1 MKSPL
6 KKSLPKQTPMNKK
19 GDTIYDLLTINF
31 TYMKNCTLLYIAI
44 VSVFSINSYAQQTKI
59 NSADKKYDG
68 YAYVDAIKTYER
80 IAAKGYKSADMYQK
94 LGNAYY
100 FNGEL
105 EKAAKW
111 YGELFAMEPNQEPEY
126 IYRYA
131 QSLKAAGQ
139 TDKANQMMEQFR
151 QKAATDN
158 RAVLYDK
165 NKNYLD
171 VIKANSGRYKIED
184 AGINTKYSDYG
195 SAFYNNKLV
204 FTSSRDTGNFMQ
216 KKHKW
221 TNQYFS
227 NLYSS
232 ELGEELKPEKVD
244 KFSKKVKT
252 RFHESSAVFSN
263 DGKTM
268 YFTRNNYLDGK
279 KGKDDKKVTLLKIY
293 KASFENEN
301 WDKISELPFD
311 SNSYSVAHP
320 ALSPDGKTLFF
331 ASDMPGTMGQSDIF
345 KVKVNDDGSFGI
357 PENLGPEINT
367 AGRETF
373 PAFTNEN
380 ELYFASDGHPG
391 LGGLD
396 VFVAKMNPDGTFG
409 EVQNIGDGANSPK
422 DDFAYLID
430 TKSRRGFVS
439 SNRTGGQGYDDIYM
453 FLETRKL
460 KCEQELF
467 GFITDMATGKELP
480 QSKVSLFDDQ
490 FNLLNTFVSDDNGK
504 YTFTVECGKTYYV
517 RAAKPEYITKEKKVA
532 IPKQNDGKTQ
542 LDIALEKEK
551 CLVAVSDDLGKCF
564 GIKMIYFDLD
574 KYNIR
579 QEAALDLE
587 KILDVLNE
595 NPTMKL
601 DIRSHTDSRASFKYN
616 ETLSNNRAKSTI
628 NWLIQNGIN
637 KKRLTGKGYGETELV
652 NHCKDDVK
660 CTEAEHQQN
669 RRSEFIITAL

>member
-1 MKSPL
+1 
-6 KKSLPKQTPMNKK
+6 
-19 GDTIYDLLTINF
+19 
-31 TYMKNCTLLYIAI
+31 MKNFTLLYITI
-44 VSVFSINSYAQQTKI
+44 LSVFYYNTYAQKNRI

-80 IAAKGYKSADMYQK
+80 VAAKGYKSVDMLQK

-100 FNGEL
+100 FNSDL

-111 YGELFAMEPNQEPEY
+111 YGELFAMAPEQESEY

-131 QSLKAAGQ
+131 QSLKAIGE
-139 TDKANQMMEQFR
+139 TDKANQMMEQFY
-151 QKAATDN
+151 QKAGNDS
-158 RAVLYDK
+158 RAALFAK
-165 NKNYLD
+165 NKNYMD
-171 VIKANSGRYKIED
+171 VIKANSGRYQIED
-184 AGINTKYSDYG
+184 AGINSKYSDYG

-204 FTSSRDTGNFMQ
+204 FTSARDTGNFMQ

-221 TNQYFS
+221 TNQYFT

-232 ELGEELKPEKVD
+232 ELGEELTPGKVE
-244 KFSKKVKT
+244 KFSSKVKT
-252 RFHESSAVFSN
+252 RFHESSAVFTK

-279 KGKDDKKVTLLKIY
+279 KGKNDQKVTLLKIY
-293 KASFENEN
+293 KASFENED
-301 WDKISELPFD
+301 WDKTTEVPFD
-311 SNSYSVAHP
+311 SNAYSVAHP
-320 ALSPDGKTLFF
+320 ALSPDEKMLYFV
-331 ASDMPGTMGQSDIF
+331 SDMPGTMGQSDIF
-345 KVKVNDDGSFGI
+345 KVKINDDGSFGT
-357 PENLGPEINT
+357 PENLGKGINT
-367 AGRETF
+367 EGKETF
-373 PAFTNEN
+373 PIFTNEN

-396 VFVAKMNPDGTFG
+396 VFVTKMNTDGTFG
-409 EVQNIGDGANSPK
+409 EVQNVGDGVNSPK

-439 SNRTGGQGYDDIYM
+439 SNRGGGQGYDDIYR
-453 FLETRKL
+453 FLETKRL
-460 KCEQELF
+460 KCEQELY
-467 GFITDMATGKELP
+467 GTITDLANGQVLP
-480 QSKVSLFDDQ
+480 DTKVSLLDNN
-490 FNLLNTFVSDDNGK
+490 FNLLGTTVSDQKGNYTFAVVECGKIYSVRAAKLEYTTKEEKVTIGKDDNGK
-504 YTFTVECGKTYYV
+504 T
-517 RAAKPEYITKEKKVA
+517 R
-532 IPKQNDGKTQ
+532 

-551 CLVAVSDDLGKCF
+551 CEVTIGDDLGKCF

-579 QEAALDLE
+579 REAELDLE

-616 ETLSNNRAKSTI
+616 EVLSDNRAKSTI
-628 NWLIQNGIN
+628 GWLIKNGID
-637 KKRLTGKGYGETELV
+637 KSRLTGKGYGETQLV
-652 NHCKDDVK
+652 NRCSDNVK
-660 CTEAEHQQN
+660 CTEEEHQAN